1 VKKTYFEVEKSLKK
15 LYPQEIQGYAKRR
28 FNQLIAFV
36 TSLLRESKPS
46 MAGLGSSI
54 PSEIHAASREKQA
67 KRFLE
72 HKDTTY
78 EIHYLPMLRV
88 LFRQILSKVS
98 DETGLRLVI
107 DGTQVNKGHV
117 GLMISLVVGKRA
129 IPISWV
135 IQSGQKGHFSTDLHL
150 QIIKQVGF
158 TIEKLL
164 TEFQRPNVTI
174 TLLGDGEFDSL
185 DLQVYCPDQFGWKYI
200 FRTAS
205 NSVLHDSAGKFHA
218 FDLVPLDEENFVF
231 LENIEFTMQR
241 YKGVHFLYWHEKEF
255 YVDPIYLVSNW
266 NDATIIKTYYKQRFA
281 IETMFKD
288 FKTRGFNM
296 HQSRLQ
302 SVQALTNLLMI
313 VSIAFGLLMN
323 FGQRNEDS
331 PLKPK
336 VQRVRKP
343 TDKQPFSIFSFAK
356 NLLKYCRDR
365 ELTFCLVF
373 EILTL

>member
-15 LYPQEIQGYAKRR
+15 LYPQEIQGYAKQRL
-28 FNQLIAFV
+28 NQLIVFV
-36 TSLLRESKPS
+36 TSLLRESKIS
-46 MAGLGSSI
+46 MSGLGSSI
-54 PSEIHAASREKQA
+54 PADIQAASREKQA

-78 EIHYLPMLRV
+78 EVHYLPMLRV
-88 LFRQILSKVS
+88 LFRQILSKIS
-98 DETGLRLVI
+98 DETGIRLVI
-107 DGTQVNKGHV
+107 DGTQVNHGHV
-117 GLMISLVVGKRA
+117 GLMISVVVGNRA

-135 IQSGQKGHFSTDLHL
+135 IQAGQKGHFSTALHL

-158 TIEKLL
+158 TLEKVLR
-164 TEFQRPNVTI
+164 ECERPNVSI

-185 DLQVYCPDQFGWKYI
+185 DLQVYCPDQFEWKYI

-205 NSVLHDSAGKFHA
+205 NTVLHDSAGKFHA
-218 FDLVPLDEENFVF
+218 CDVVLMDEENFVF
-231 LENIEFTMQR
+231 LEKIEFSNER

-255 YVDPIYLVSNW
+255 YADPIYLVSNW
-266 NDATIIKTYYKQRFA
+266 NDAARIQAYYKQRFA

-288 FKTRGFNM
+288 FKSRGFNM
-296 HQSRLQ
+296 HQSRLR
-302 SVQALTNLLMI
+302 SVKALTNLLMLI
-313 VSIAFGLLMN
+313 SIAFNLLMN
-323 FGQRNEDS
+323 FGHRNDDS

-343 TDKQPFSIFSFAK
+343 TEKQPFSIFSFAK

-373 EILTL
+373 EILTI

>member
-15 LYPQEIQGYAKRR
+15 LYPQEIQGYAKQRL
-28 FNQLIAFV
+28 NQLIAFV
-36 TSLLRESKPS
+36 TSLLNESKPS
-46 MAGLGSSI
+46 MAGLSSSI
-54 PSEIHAASREKQA
+54 PSDIQAESREKQA

-88 LFRQILSKVS
+88 LFRQILAKVS
-98 DETGLRLVI
+98 DEIGLRLII

-117 GLMISLVVGKRA
+117 GLMIRLGVGNRA

-135 IQSGQKGHFSTDLHL
+135 IQVGQKGHFSTDLHL

-164 TEFQRPNVTI
+164 RECDRPNVI
-174 TLLGDGEFDSL
+174 LTLLGDGEFDSL

-205 NSVLHDSAGKFHA
+205 NSVIHDSAGKFHA
-218 FDLVPLDEENFVF
+218 SDIELLDEENFVF
-231 LENIEFTMQR
+231 LEKIEFTNQR

-255 YVDPIYLVSNW
+255 HTDPIYLVSNW
-266 NDATIIKTYYKQRFA
+266 TDAALIKEYYKQRFA

-288 FKTRGFNM
+288 FKTRGFHM
-296 HQSRLQ
+296 QQSRLQ
-302 SVQALTNLLMI
+302 SVHALTNLLMI
-313 VSIAFGLLMN
+313 ISIAFNLLMN
-323 FGQRNEDS
+323 FGQRNDDS
-331 PLKPK
+331 LLKPK

-343 TDKQPFSIFSFAK
+343 TEKQPFSIFSFAK

-365 ELTFCLVF
+365 ELSFCLVF
-373 EILTL
+373 EILML

>member
-15 LYPQEIQGYAKRR
+15 LYPQEIQGYAKQRL
-28 FNQLIAFV
+28 NQLIVFV
-36 TSLLRESKPS
+36 TSLLRESKSS
-46 MAGLGSSI
+46 MSGLGSSI
-54 PSEIHAASREKQA
+54 PADIQAASREKQA

-78 EIHYLPMLRV
+78 EIHYLPLLRV
-88 LFRQILSKVS
+88 LFRQLLANVS
-98 DETGLRLVI
+98 DETGFRLVI
-107 DGTQVNKGHV
+107 DGTQVNKGYV

-135 IQSGQKGHFSTDLHL
+135 IQVGQKGHFSTDSHL

-158 TIEKLL
+158 TIEQLL
-164 TEFQRPNVTI
+164 RECERPNLTI

-218 FDLVPLDEENFVF
+218 FDVVPLDEENFVF
-231 LENIEFTMQR
+231 LENIEFTNHR
-241 YKGVHFLYWHEKEF
+241 YKGVHFLYWHDKEC
-255 YVDPIYLVSNW
+255 YADPIYLVSNW
-266 NDATIIKTYYKQRFA
+266 KDAMVIKEYYKQRFS

-302 SVQALTNLLMI
+302 SVKALTNLLMLI
-313 VSIAFGLLMN
+313 SIAFCLLMN
-323 FGQRNEDS
+323 FGQRNEQS

-343 TDKQPFSIFSFAK
+343 TEKQPFSLFSFAK

-373 EILTL
+373 EILIV

>member
-1 VKKTYFEVEKSLKK
+1 MKKTYFEVEKSLKK
-15 LYPQEIQGYAKRR
+15 LYPQEIQGYAKQRL
-28 FNQLIAFV
+28 NHLIVFV
-36 TSLLRESKPS
+36 TSLLCCSNPS
-46 MAGLGSSI
+46 MAGLSSSR
-54 PSEIHAASREKQA
+54 PSDIQAASREKQA

-78 EIHYLPMLRV
+78 EVHYLPMLRV
-88 LFRQILSKVS
+88 VFRQILSKVT
-98 DETGLRLVI
+98 DEMGLRLII

-135 IQSGQKGHFSTDLHL
+135 LQAGQKGHFSTEMHL
-150 QIIKQVGF
+150 QIIKQVGL
-158 TIEKLL
+158 TVEKLL
-164 TEFQRPNVTI
+164 SECGRPNVVI

-185 DLQVYCPDQFGWKYI
+185 DLQVYCPDQFEWKYI

-218 FDLVPLDEENFVF
+218 CDIELLDEENFVF
-231 LENIEFTMQR
+231 LEKIEFTNLR
-241 YKGVHFLYWHEKEF
+241 YKGVHFLYWHEKEC
-255 YVDPIYLVSNW
+255 YADPIYLVSNW
-266 NDATIIKTYYKQRFA
+266 QDAERIKTYYKQRFA

-288 FKTRGFNM
+288 FKSRGFNL

-302 SVQALTNLLMI
+302 SVPALTNLLMI
-313 VSIAFGLLMN
+313 VSIAFHLLMN
-323 FGQRNEDS
+323 FGQRNDDS

-343 TDKQPFSIFSFAK
+343 TEKQPFSIFSFAK

-365 ELTFCLVF
+365 ELSFCLVF
-373 EILTL
+373 EILML